1 MKVIILFIM
10 VFLVSACGGGGSDSS
25 DSNAP
30 QIESLDT
37 NLKLGTITF
46 LFSESLSDVEPSVSD
61 FQITQNG
68 VSLTSSSIAINDNSL
83 IVTISDLSTGA
94 LQVVYTPGQI
104 PIKDQA
110 GNEAAGFTQ
119 MVVSDGYI
127 RDAEVYADT
136 NNNGISDESELIK
149 GLTTDAQGQL
159 LIDDEYRDYPIIIKG
174 GINVDTGAVNLLELT
189 APAGYSVINPLSTLV
204 QKIIAS
210 DNSQAVDQAE
220 AKIIQALG
228 ITLTGDKS
236 LSNYD
241 PISDLSEHA
250 IANRVATTQ
259 IATLTAVAA
268 TADTQDDSGASNIQ
282 ASVWSNITELVNTT
296 AEEIKL
302 DANMVADILSVDQN
316 IQYPVDIDTA
326 TTAVVDLEAIKENS
340 ASVTVE
346 EAMAEVIQA
355 QAKAIDKNSPA
366 APKLEL
372 SADSD
377 TGTSDSVAL
386 TNDTDP
392 SVKLSFDT
400 KSTDGTA
407 VIVGDLI
414 ELLDDGVTIYSH
426 ELQQSDIDNGYYTA
440 DLTDLTD
447 GSELSATITDMGG
460 NTSNES
466 TSTIIDTLPPVITS
480 AQNSSISASEVNP
493 VIYTAAIDNYFDK
506 IGEVSFSIEDTTLY
520 LTPGKSSISIPDL
533 LSSTQHVY
541 VSSSVKSVDGSQE
554 TITITYNAEDAT
566 TTGLGLRVY
575 FDSSTLSS
583 PDISN
588 IFSSELIARG
598 EIIFDSENLDSDA
611 STDQYINFAWASLF
625 GEWPGSAPIVLAN
638 ITFDIAEGTLGTS
651 AINFTT
657 SSNPA
662 GFEFDGQNHELA
674 ITSESATAESKL
686 TIDPETG
693 EVVLVGELDPAV
705 QSEYSFTITATD
717 LAGNSSEPYAVTLS
731 VNKIAES
738 IKLDDTVNKENLDE
752 SIKIMLND
760 ENQFSGEADYFHA
773 HFIKMYTTGAG
784 QLSIEISPD
793 DNRSDID
800 CGLTT
805 SIGTNIFFENN
816 FIKDDNNFDIKNDLK
831 TSDCMLTAYF
841 SDDREFYL
849 IVDVADETV
858 SKVPFNVK
866 YSFSSLTESL
876 DVKPGGEGEISGIA
890 DYFNSNFIKMN
901 TNGPGQLIIE
911 ILPDD
916 NESDIDCGLTSSIGP
931 SQFNL
936 NDFIFDDSNAKVM
949 NNLDD
954 SKCILSANFMNDQE
968 FYLFIDIADSG
979 VLVPYTLK
987 YSFDKLSVN
996 EDELPT
1002 EKFQRIYDNGI
1013 VWYGDYGT
1021 LNVQYQ
1027 SSNAATTGIGLR
1039 LHYNSSSMKVASINQ
1054 YSEGA
1059 LVMTRPEAAQND
1071 TNNKDNN
1078 DATDAYLTFAW
1089 FDMNGQWPMA
1099 TQVNLVTIEFE
1110 RLNNGANNYS
1120 IDYSV
1125 TSSSA
1130 GYQFVK

>member
-1 MKVIILFIM
+1 MKVIILFII
-10 VFLVSACGGGGSDSS
+10 VFLVSACGGGGSGSESSDSNAPQSESS

-30 QIESLDT
+30 QIESLNT
-37 NLKLGTITF
+37 NLELGTITF
-46 LFSESLSDVEPSVSD
+46 LFSESLSAVEPAMSD

-68 VSLTSSSIAINDNSL
+68 VSLTSSFIAINDNTV
-83 IVTISDLSTGA
+83 IITINELSTGA
-94 LQVVYTPGQI
+94 LQIVYIPGQN

-136 NNNGISDESELIK
+136 NNNGISDQSELIN

-210 DNSQAVDQAE
+210 DDSQAVDQVE
-220 AKIIQALG
+220 ATIIQALG
-228 ITLTGDKS
+228 ITIAGDKG

-241 PISDLSEHA
+241 PISDLSENA
-250 IANRVATTQ
+250 IVNRVANIQ
-259 IATLTAVAA
+259 IATIVAVAA
-268 TADTQDDSGASNIQ
+268 RADTQDDSGASNIQ
-282 ASVWSNITELVNTT
+282 ASVWSNIIELVTT
-296 AEEIKL
+296 IEAIKT
-302 DANMVADILSVDQN
+302 DANMVVDILSDGQN
-316 IQYPVDIDTA
+316 QYPVDIDIDAA
-326 TTAVVDLEAIKENS
+326 TTAVVDLEAIKLNS

-346 EAMAEVIQA
+346 EAMADVIQA
-355 QAKAIDKNSPA
+355 QAKAIDKNRPA

-372 SADSD
+372 LADSD
-377 TGTSDSVAL
+377 TGASDSDAL

-493 VIYTAAIDNYFDK
+493 VIYTAAVDNYFDK

-583 PDISN
+583 PDVSN
-588 IFSSELIARG
+588 ILSSDLIASG
-598 EIIFDSENLDSDA
+598 GIKSDSENLDSDP

-625 GEWPGSAPIVLAN
+625 GEWPGSALVDLAT
-638 ITFDIAEGTLGTS
+638 ITFDIAEGASGSS
-651 AINFTT
+651 AINLTA
-657 SSNPA
+657 SSNAA
-662 GFEFDGQNHELA
+662 GFAFNGQNHELA

-686 TIDPETG
+686 NIDPETG

-705 QSEYSFTITATD
+705 QSGYSFTITATD
-717 LAGNSSEPYAVTLS
+717 LAGNSSEPYAVTLN
-731 VNKIAES
+731 VN
-738 IKLDDTVNKENLDE
+738 
-752 SIKIMLND
+752 
-760 ENQFSGEADYFHA
+760 
-773 HFIKMYTTGAG
+773 
-784 QLSIEISPD
+784 
-793 DNRSDID
+793 
-800 CGLTT
+800 
-805 SIGTNIFFENN
+805 
-816 FIKDDNNFDIKNDLK
+816 
-831 TSDCMLTAYF
+831 
-841 SDDREFYL
+841 
-849 IVDVADETV
+849 
-858 SKVPFNVK
+858 
-866 YSFSSLTESL
+866 
-876 DVKPGGEGEISGIA
+876 
-890 DYFNSNFIKMN
+890 
-901 TNGPGQLIIE
+901 
-911 ILPDD
+911 
-916 NESDIDCGLTSSIGP
+916 
-931 SQFNL
+931 
-936 NDFIFDDSNAKVM
+936 
-949 NNLDD
+949 
-954 SKCILSANFMNDQE
+954 
-968 FYLFIDIADSG
+968 
-979 VLVPYTLK
+979 
-987 YSFDKLSVN
+987 
-996 EDELPT
+996 
-1002 EKFQRIYDNGI
+1002 
-1013 VWYGDYGT
+1013 
-1021 LNVQYQ
+1021 
-1027 SSNAATTGIGLR
+1027 
-1039 LHYNSSSMKVASINQ
+1039 
-1054 YSEGA
+1054 
-1059 LVMTRPEAAQND
+1059 
-1071 TNNKDNN
+1071 
-1078 DATDAYLTFAW
+1078 
-1089 FDMNGQWPMA
+1089 
-1099 TQVNLVTIEFE
+1099 
-1110 RLNNGANNYS
+1110 
-1120 IDYSV
+1120 
-1125 TSSSA
+1125 
-1130 GYQFVK
+1130 